1 MAQLKLGAAGVTANE
16 IDISGPSPFVPTG
29 IPAGVVGTSKQGP
42 AFVPITL
49 GRLSD
54 FEAKFGSVDSKHF
67 GPMAVLE
74 WLRNARAVT
83 FLRVLGIGD
92 GLERQSPD
100 GDVPGSV
107 TNAGFVVGEELP
119 NDSVGKLDYNPYANQ
134 SYSFGGILAA
144 AATATITTDDINE
157 NAGVAPGGDESRGFE
172 LVDSF
177 NNALRILIDPTG
189 GLGQT
194 PHGFAELV
202 SGAGGSNG
210 VYRVFVGTNGG
221 ATAAAF
227 AQQIADAI
235 NIYLPAQLMLLGG
248 GQVWDASASVMSNVI
263 TVTQGTA
270 GTAGNTAHV
279 EYDLPTIDNSLV
291 VTDFSGGID
300 AVAPTV
306 YNGDLGRTY
315 FLGCF
320 MSESAGS
327 TFFSDASIQSGKK
340 ALPIVRGVLMA
351 PSGVLLTL
359 SSSLA
364 GVNSDKPASTD
375 VGDPNAATLKG
386 SFLGSVALK
395 DGTTPK
401 QEFVM
406 LLNGHKGL
414 DANNPNV
421 LTASF
426 DVTSNNYFASVF
438 NKDPFMIQQ
447 KGHFLY
453 ANWDVHPSQAALT
466 GSGMLAGAYGADA
479 GGAPYGK
486 AGLEQSAFLLTS
498 SVDRNDGTATIPN
511 YENFEDRFRY
521 AKSPWVISQKFG
533 GKPVN
538 LFRLHALDAGQD
550 ISSLYKISVENITP
564 SADPANKYGSFT
576 IKVRKW
582 SDRDNL
588 QSLMATGESFTVDLN
603 PTSNRYIAKV
613 VGDVNAYFDFDRDVE
628 EQKLVIEGSYPN
640 KSNYI
645 RVEVHPDI
653 ENGFV
658 DPTALPMGFRG
669 IDHLVTSGSIFPVVS
684 NPALSDTSALRQLK
698 TPPLPMRRK
707 VTDGVVNSQTEAV
720 NSKFYWGTQF
730 EHVELITKP
739 NASVLPNA
747 SLKSFAKY
755 FPDFATVDMPFVVGD
770 NTGVPDT
777 ADNGILDA
785 DRFCNNLFS
794 LEHVQ
799 VVTGSGASATADP
812 LKWASAV
819 YVRQGNIPDADAGT
833 RALSVKDLRETANR
847 VYAKFTFFL
856 QGGFNGVNLFDE
868 DEFNMTNRAVS
879 EDMYYGN
886 ERGLN
891 DGPNV
896 KVYQKAIDIMK
907 NTTNLDI
914 QLLAIPGLRHP
925 IITDYATVATQERFD
940 ALYLMD
946 IEQYKEEGTEI
957 VNEVLVDGD
966 ITSVSNTVT
975 SFRDRNID
983 SSFAAAYFPDVLY
996 SAPDGNN
1003 VFVPPSVLVLGALA
1017 LNDAVGHP
1025 WFAPAGFTRGALP
1038 QLALEARVKLKDE
1051 DLDTLYNERIN
1062 PLIAFVGSPK
1072 SGTNPASGLVVWGQ
1086 KTLQLAASALDR
1098 VNVRRL
1104 LIEIRRQV
1112 RDIAQTI
1119 LFEPN
1124 REATLARFSAAVTPR
1139 LQRIQALAGL
1149 ERFRVIIDSST
1160 TTQTDVENNTVRG
1173 KIYVQPTKSIEFVSL
1188 DFVVANNLQ
1197 QVT

>member
-29 IPAGVVGTSKQGP
+29 IPAGVIGTSKQGP

-49 GRLSD
+49 GLLSD
-54 FEAKFGSVDSKHF
+54 FEAKFGTVDSKNF

-83 FLRVLGIGD
+83 FLRILGVGD
-92 GLERQSPD
+92 GLARQD
-100 GDVPGSV
+100 GNGTYPGSV
-107 TNAGFVVGEELP
+107 TNAGFIVGEELP
-119 NDSVGKLDYNPYANQ
+119 NESVGKLDANPYAN
-134 SYSFGGILAA
+134 
-144 AATATITTDDINE
+144 
-157 NAGVAPGGDESRGFE
+157 
-172 LVDSF
+172 
-177 NNALRILIDPTG
+177 
-189 GLGQT
+189 
-194 PHGFAELV
+194 
-202 SGAGGSNG
+202 AGGN
-210 VYRVFVGTNGG
+210 
-221 ATAAAF
+221 
-227 AQQIADAI
+227 
-235 NIYLPAQLMLLGG
+235 
-248 GQVWDASASVMSNVI
+248 
-263 TVTQGTA
+263 
-270 GTAGNTAHV
+270 
-279 EYDLPTIDNSLV
+279 
-291 VTDFSGGID
+291 
-300 AVAPTV
+300 
-306 YNGDLGRTY
+306 LGRTY
-315 FLGCF
+315 FLGCY

-327 TFFSDASIQSGKK
+327 TFFSEAGIQPTAK

-351 PSGVLLTL
+351 PSGVIISL
-359 SSSLA
+359 SSSLS
-364 GVNSDKPASTD
+364 GVSSLPPAATD
-375 VGDPNAATLKG
+375 VGATSAATLKG
-386 SFLGSVALK
+386 STFGSVVLK

-401 QEFVM
+401 QEFVV
-406 LLNGHKGL
+406 LLNGHKGT

-421 LTASF
+421 ITASF
-426 DVTSNNYFASVF
+426 DVTSNNYFSSVF
-438 NKDPFMIQQ
+438 NRDPYKIQER
-447 KGHFLY
+447 GHFLY

-466 GSGMLAGAYGADA
+466 GTMILSGNYGADA

-486 AGLEQSAFLLTS
+486 AGLEQSAFIVTS
-498 SVDRNDGTATIPN
+498 SYNYNSGTTYAPN
-511 YENFEDRFRY
+511 YEMFADRFRY

-538 LFRLHALDAGQD
+538 LFRFHALDAGQD
-550 ISSLYKISVENITP
+550 ISTLYKISIENITP
-564 SADPANKYGSFT
+564 SIDPANRFGSFT

-582 SDRDNL
+582 ADRDMQ
-588 QSLMATGESFTVDLN
+588 QSLIATGESFTVDLN
-603 PTSNRYIAKV
+603 PTSARYIGKII
-613 VGDVNAYFDFDRDVE
+613 GDVNPYFDFDRDVE

-640 KSNYI
+640 KSNYV

-669 IDHLVTSGSIFPVVS
+669 IDHLVTSGSAFPLTP
-684 NPALSDTSALRQLK
+684 NTGSAEGFGIDGDNINVLRQIK
-698 TPPLPMRRK
+698 TPPLPMRKK
-707 VTDGVVNSQTEAV
+707 VTDGVIGSPTESA

-730 EHVELITKP
+730 EQVELVTKP

-755 FPDFATVDMPFVVGD
+755 FPDFATTDMPFVVGD
-770 NTGVPDT
+770 NTGVQDT
-777 ADNGILDA
+777 PDNGILDA

-799 VVTGSGASATADP
+799 VVTGSGAGALADP
-812 LKWASAV
+812 LKWDDAV
-819 YVRQGNIPDADAGT
+819 YVRSGVVNDSNSGT
-833 RALSVKDLRETANR
+833 RALAIKDLRETANK

-879 EDMYYGN
+879 EDMNYGN
-886 ERGLN
+886 DRGLN

-896 KVYQKAIDIMK
+896 KVYHKAIDIMK
-907 NTTNLDI
+907 NTTNMDI

-925 IITDYATVATQERFD
+925 IITDYATVATEERFD

-946 IEQYKEEGTEI
+946 IEQFKEEGTELI
-957 VNEVLVDGD
+957 NEVLVDGD
-966 ITSVSNTVT
+966 ITSVSNTIT

-1038 QLALEARVKLKDE
+1038 QAALEARVKLKDE
-1051 DLDTLYNERIN
+1051 DLDSLYNERIN
-1062 PLIAFVGSPK
+1062 PLIAFVGAPK

-1112 RDIAQTI
+1112 REIAQSI
-1119 LFEPN
+1119 IFEPN

-1139 LQRIQALAGL
+1139 LQRIQALSGL

-1160 TTQTDVENNTVRG
+1160 TTQVDVENNTVRG

-1188 DFVVANNLQ
+1188 DFVVSNNVQ
-1197 QVT
+1197 E